1 MIRIWGRSSSSNVMK
16 VLWLLDE
23 LGLDFERID
32 VGGPFGGT
40 HTPEYLA
47 MNPAGLVPTLEEDA
61 FSLFESNAILRYLGS
76 EYASDSNWYPATS
89 QLRAHT
95 DAWLDLQQ
103 TLLTGP
109 LNRVFIGLVRTPS
122 EKRDPAAIAAA
133 ALETGRVWTIVEAGL
148 AGCDFLGGAQPS
160 IADVA
165 FGPSLHRWFMLP
177 IDRPELPMLRAWYD
191 RLLTR
196 PAYAKHCA
204 QPLSP

>member
-47 MNPAGLVPTLEEDA
+47 INPAGLVPTLEEDA

-89 QLRAHT
+89 RLRAHT

-177 IDRPELPMLRAWYD
+177 IDRPELPMLRAWYH

>member
-23 LGLDFERID
+23 LGVEFERTD

-47 MNPAGLVPTLEEDA
+47 MNPAGLVPTLQEDG
-61 FSLFESNAILRYLGS
+61 FSLFESNAILRYLGNA
-76 EYASDSNWYPATS
+76 YAPGSNWYPTAS
-89 QLRAHT
+89 RLRADA

-109 LNRVFIGLVRTPS
+109 VNRVFIGLVRTPL

-133 ALETGRVWTIVEAGL
+133 AVETGRVWTIVEAKL
-148 AGCDFLGGAQPS
+148 AGRSFLGGAQPS

-165 FGPSLHRWFMLP
+165 FGPAAHRWFVLP
-177 IDRPELPMLRAWYD
+177 IDRPELPALRAWYD